1 MGTYNFGQ
9 IIDRTNTN
17 SLKYDFA
24 VERGKDIDVMP
35 LWVADMDFATLPEI
49 TNALEKR
56 VQHGIF
62 GYTYPK
68 EEYQKTVIN
77 WMKTRHNYDIKPEW
91 LVYTPG
97 VVFAIS
103 MGIRAVTKEGDAV
116 LIQNPVYY
124 PFTNII
130 IENERKLINNSLL
143 YEVKDHKGVYTID
156 FEKFEELIIENS
168 VKVFVFCSPHNP
180 VGRVWTREELTR
192 IGEICLKHNVII
204 IADEIHEDFVYGEK
218 KHIPIASLNKD
229 IENIT
234 ITCTSPSKTFNLA
247 GLQLSNIIIANTKL
261 RKLFKKEVGKTGF
274 DEPNISGLIACQ
286 AAYNYGE
293 NWLEELKIYLV
304 ENITYVRDFV
314 ETKMPKVVLSVPEG
328 TYLVWLDFN
337 AYGLEL
343 RDLEDRIQKKAKLWL
358 DEGII
363 FGKEGLGFER
373 INIAA
378 PRKTLE
384 EAMNRLYEAFSDL

>member
-1 MGTYNFGQ
+1 MGTYNFDQ

-24 VERGKDIDVMP
+24 VERGKDKDVMS

-49 TNALEKR
+49 TAALEKR
-56 VQHGIF
+56 MQHGIF

-77 WMKTRHNYDIKPEW
+77 WMKKRHNYDIKPEW

-103 MGIRAVTKEGDAV
+103 MALRAVTEEGDAV

-124 PFTNII
+124 PFTNVVV
-130 IENERKLINNSLL
+130 ENGRKLVVNSLQ
-143 YEVKDHKGVYTID
+143 YEVKNHRGVYTID
-156 FEKFEELIIENS
+156 FNKFEELIIENS
-168 VKVFVFCSPHNP
+168 VKAFVLCSPHNP
-180 VGRVWTREELTR
+180 VGRVWTKEELTKV
-192 IGEICLKHNVII
+192 GEICLKHNVII
-204 IADEIHEDFVYGEK
+204 IADEIHEDFIYGEN
-218 KHIPIASLNKD
+218 KHIPIASISKD

-247 GLQLSNIIIANTKL
+247 GLQMSNIVIANSKI
-261 RKLFKKEVGKTGF
+261 RKAFKREIGKTGF
-274 DEPNISGLIACQ
+274 DEPNIFGIEACQ
-286 AAYNYGE
+286 AAYTYGE
-293 NWLEELKIYLV
+293 NWLEELKSYLIG
-304 ENITYVRDFV
+304 NIEFVRDFV
-314 ETKMPKVVLSVPEG
+314 DTKMPKVVLTIPEG

-337 AYGLEL
+337 EYGLEL
-343 RDLEDRIQKKAKLWL
+343 KDLEDRIQNKAKLWL

-373 INIAA
+373 INIAT
-378 PRKTLE
+378 PRKVVE

>member
-24 VERGKDIDVMP
+24 VERGKEKDVMP

-49 TNALEKR
+49 TTALEER
-56 VQHGIF
+56 VRHGIF

-68 EEYQKTVIN
+68 EEYQNTVIN
-77 WMKTRHNYDIKPEW
+77 WMKKRHNYDIKPEW

-103 MGIRAVTKEGDAV
+103 MAVRAITKEGESV

-124 PFTNII
+124 PFTNTVL
-130 IENERKLINNSLL
+130 ENDRKLIINSLH
-143 YEVKDHKGVYTID
+143 YEVREHRGVYSID
-156 FEKFEELIIENS
+156 FEKFEDLIIKNS
-168 VKVFVFCSPHNP
+168 VKVFLLCNPHNP
-180 VGRVWTREELTR
+180 VGRVWTKEELTR

-218 KHIPIASLNKD
+218 KHIPIASISKD

-234 ITCTSPSKTFNLA
+234 VTCTSPSKTFNLA
-247 GLQLSNIIIANTKL
+247 GLQISNIVIANPTI
-261 RKLFKKEVGKTGF
+261 RKAFRKEIGKTGF
-274 DEPNISGLIACQ
+274 DEPNISGIVACQ
-286 AAYNYGE
+286 AAYTYGE
-293 NWLEELKIYLV
+293 VWLEELKMYLM
-304 ENITYVRDFV
+304 ENIAFV
-314 ETKMPKVVLSVPEG
+314 KEFVDKKMPKVVLTIPEG

-337 AYGLEL
+337 GYGLDL
-343 RDLEDRIQKKAKLWL
+343 RELEDRIQKKARLWL
-358 DEGII
+358 DEGIM

-378 PRKTLE
+378 PRKIVE

>member
-1 MGTYNFGQ
+1 MGTYNFDQ

-24 VERGKDIDVMP
+24 VERGRDKDVMS

-49 TNALEKR
+49 TTALKKR
-56 VQHGIF
+56 MQHQIF

-68 EEYQKTVIN
+68 EDYQKTVIN
-77 WMKTRHNYDIKPEW
+77 WMKKRHNYDIKPEW

-103 MGIRAVTKEGDAV
+103 MALRAVTKEGEAV

-124 PFTNII
+124 PFTNVVV
-130 IENERKLINNSLL
+130 ENGRKLVVNSLQ
-143 YEVKDHKGVYTID
+143 YEVKDNRGVYTID
-156 FEKFEELIIENS
+156 FNKFEELIIKNS
-168 VKVFVFCSPHNP
+168 VKAFVLCSPHNP
-180 VGRVWTREELTR
+180 VGRVWTKEELTR
-192 IGEICLKHNVII
+192 VGEICLKHNVII
-204 IADEIHEDFVYGEK
+204 IADEIHEDFVYGKK
-218 KHIPIASLNKD
+218 KHISIASISKE

-247 GLQLSNIIIANTKL
+247 GLQLSNIVIANSKI
-261 RKLFKKEVGKTGF
+261 RKAFKKEMGKTGF
-274 DEPNISGLIACQ
+274 DEPNIFGIEACQ
-286 AAYNYGE
+286 AAYTYGE
-293 NWLEELKIYLV
+293 EWLEELKSYLIG
-304 ENITYVRDFV
+304 NIEFVKDFIDK
-314 ETKMPKVVLSVPEG
+314 KMPKVVLTIPEG

-337 AYGLEL
+337 GYGLEQK
-343 RDLEDRIQKKAKLWL
+343 DLEERIQEKAKLWL

-378 PRKTLE
+378 PRKIIE